1 MPYYNTLIL
10 TVILGLLSGLLQA
23 PEPERPGFVGKFAG
37 FQTGPTAEMPVDG
50 VWTVVVPNDQS
61 AVSQVWSVST
71 GSWHWRFFAE
81 PRKRTIMVQTIAY
94 A

>member
-10 TVILGLLSGLLQA
+10 TVILGLLSSLLQA

-37 FQTGPTAEMPVDG
+37 LQTGPTAEMPVDG
-50 VWTVVVPNDQS
+50 VWTVVVPNNQS

-71 GSWHWRFFAE
+71 GSWHWWFCCCN
-81 PRKRTIMVQTIAY
+81 KKKNNY
-94 A
+94 G